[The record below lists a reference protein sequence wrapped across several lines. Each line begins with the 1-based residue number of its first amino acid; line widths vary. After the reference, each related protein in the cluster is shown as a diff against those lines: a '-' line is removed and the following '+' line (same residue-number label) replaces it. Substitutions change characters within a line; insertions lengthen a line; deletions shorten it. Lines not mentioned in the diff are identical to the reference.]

1 MLSQVSMLVDVEVDT
16 HTDDTDDD
24 EGEGR
29 SHSGSGGCEMAAAT
43 PPGPARDEVTAA
55 KWLLFS
61 SNVLSSR

>member
-16 HTDDTDDD
+16 HTDDD